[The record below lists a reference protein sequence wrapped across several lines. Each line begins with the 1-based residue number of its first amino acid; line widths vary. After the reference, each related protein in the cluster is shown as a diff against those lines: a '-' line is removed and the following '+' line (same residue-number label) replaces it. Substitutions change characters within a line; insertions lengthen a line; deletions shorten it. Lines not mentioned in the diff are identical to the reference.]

1 MPNGNHENEQVAVVN
16 LVDNPVGPH
25 ADPHRRSASEFL
37 APIRPRGI
45 GESPNRVN
53 NSQSVLAINASE
65 LFLGGAENL
74 DTIVHV
80 SRPSSRS
87 RTASSK
93 ATAA

>member
-1 MPNGNHENEQVAVVN
+1 MTEGNNEDQQVAVVN
-16 LVDNPVGPH
+16 LVDNSVGTH

-37 APIRPRGI
+37 APMRPRGM

-53 NSQSVLAINASE
+53 NSQPVLAINASE

-74 DTIVHV
+74 DTIAHA